1 MNQTASHIELQII
14 DLANKLGS
22 VCASDLLDL
31 KIGREYLSRMSRKG
45 MLQRVTRGRYA
56 LPNADITEYHELA
69 LFASQVPNGVITLL
83 SALAFHN
90 IGTQNPHQLWV
101 AVKARSYA
109 PKLGYPKVRYH
120 YYSGAA
126 YDKGIEIHRI
136 EGVEV
141 KVYSPAKT
149 VVDCFRMRNKI
160 GLDVALE
167 ALKEGWHDRRFTADE
182 LMLLAKKCRIASV
195 IQPHFEMLVA

>member
-1 MNQTASHIELQII
+1 MNQAQQQIIELIKQH
-14 DLANKLGS
+14 GS
-22 VCASDLLDL
+22 VCAADLIDL
-31 KIGREYLSRMSRKG
+31 EIDREYLSRMARKG
-45 MLQRVTRGRYA
+45 LLQRIARGRYA
-56 LPNADITEYHELA
+56 LPDADITEHHELA

-83 SALAFHN
+83 SALVFHH
-90 IGTQNPHQLWV
+90 IGTQSPHQLWV

-109 PKLGYPKVRYH
+109 PQLQYPKVRYH

-126 YDKGIEIHRI
+126 YEKGIEEHLI

-149 VVDCFRMRNKI
+149 VVDCFRMRNKV

-167 ALKEGWHDRRFTADE
+167 ALKEGWRDRRFTADE
-182 LMLLAKKCRIASV
+182 LMLLAKQCQISSV